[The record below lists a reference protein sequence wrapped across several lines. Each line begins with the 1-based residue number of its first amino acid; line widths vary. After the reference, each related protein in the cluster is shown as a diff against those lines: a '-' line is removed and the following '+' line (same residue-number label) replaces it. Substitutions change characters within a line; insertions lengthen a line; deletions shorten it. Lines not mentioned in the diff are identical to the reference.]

1 MTKQQLL
8 DKLQSSEELV
18 KIAYV
23 PVSEVI
29 NWVNELESGGIT
41 QEIIDDVVDAF
52 QNEFSSEG
60 IDMIEDYDLS
70 MSYREVELDS
80 VTFDD
85 HKIKRIVENVLEDY
99 LEKEEGA

>member
-29 NWVNELESGGIT
+29 NWVKELESGGIT
-41 QEIIDDVVDAF
+41 REIIDDIVEGL

-60 IDMIEDYDLS
+60 VDLINDYDLS

-80 VTFDD
+80 VEFDD
-85 HKIKRIVENVLEDY
+85 NKIKRAVENVLEDY
-99 LEKEEGA
+99 LEDEEGN

>member
-8 DKLQSSEELV
+8 GKLQSSEELV

-29 NWVNELESGGIT
+29 NWVNELEGGIT
-41 QEIIDDVVDAF
+41 QEMINEIADTLQD
-52 QNEFSSEG
+52 EFSSEG
-60 IDMIEDYDLS
+60 VDLINDYELT
-70 MSYREVELDS
+70 MNYREVELDS
-80 VTFDD
+80 VDYDD
-85 HKIKRIVENVLEDY
+85 NKIRRIVHNVLEEY

>member
-8 DKLQSSEELV
+8 EKLQSSEELV

-41 QEIIDDVVDAF
+41 QEMINEIADTLQD
-52 QNEFSSEG
+52 EFSSEG
-60 IDMIEDYDLS
+60 VDLINDYELT
-70 MSYREVELDS
+70 MNYREVELDS
-80 VTFDD
+80 VDFDD
-85 HKIKRIVENVLEDY
+85 NRIKRIVHNVLEDY
-99 LEKEEGA
+99 LEKEGN

>member
-29 NWVNELESGGIT
+29 NWVNELEGGIT
-41 QEIIDDVVDAF
+41 QEMINEIADTLQD
-52 QNEFSSEG
+52 EFSQEG
-60 IDMIEDYDLS
+60 VDLISDYDLS
-70 MSYREVELDS
+70 MNCREVELDS
-80 VTFDD
+80 VDFDD
-85 HKIKRIVENVLEDY
+85 SRIKRIVHNVLEDY
-99 LEKEEGA
+99 LEKEGD

>member
-8 DKLQSSEELV
+8 EKLQSSEELV

-41 QEIIDDVVDAF
+41 QEMINEIADTLQD
-52 QNEFSSEG
+52 EFSSEG
-60 IDMIEDYDLS
+60 VDLINDYDLT
-70 MSYREVELDS
+70 MNYREVELDS
-80 VTFDD
+80 VDFDD
-85 HKIKRIVENVLEDY
+85 NRIKRIVHNVLEDY
-99 LEKEEGA
+99 LEKEGN

>member
-8 DKLQSSEELV
+8 GKLQSSEELV

-29 NWVNELESGGIT
+29 NWVNELEGGIT
-41 QEIIDDVVDAF
+41 QEMINEIADTLQD
-52 QNEFSSEG
+52 EFSSEG
-60 IDMIEDYDLS
+60 VDLINDYELT

-80 VTFDD
+80 VDYDD
-85 HKIKRIVENVLEDY
+85 NKIRRIVHNVLEDY
-99 LEKEEGA
+99 LEKEGN

>member
-29 NWVNELESGGIT
+29 NWVNELEGGIT
-41 QEIIDDVVDAF
+41 QEMINEIADTLQD
-52 QNEFSSEG
+52 EFSQEG
-60 IDMIEDYDLS
+60 VDLISDYDLS
-70 MSYREVELDS
+70 MNYREVELDS
-80 VTFDD
+80 VDYDD
-85 HKIKRIVENVLEDY
+85 SRIKRIVHNVLEDY
-99 LEKEEGA
+99 LEKEGD

>member
-60 IDMIEDYDLS
+60 IDMIADYELT
-70 MSYREVELDS
+70 MNYREVELDS
-80 VTFDD
+80 VDFDD
-85 HKIKRIVENVLEDY
+85 NRIKRIVHNVLEDY
-99 LEKEEGA
+99 LEKEGD

>member
-29 NWVNELESGGIT
+29 NWVNELEGGIT
-41 QEIIDDVVDAF
+41 QEMINEIADTLQD
-52 QNEFSSEG
+52 EFSQEG
-60 IDMIEDYDLS
+60 VDLISDYDLS
-70 MSYREVELDS
+70 MNHREVELDS
-80 VTFDD
+80 VDYDD
-85 HKIKRIVENVLEDY
+85 SRIKRIVHNVLEDY
-99 LEKEEGA
+99 LEKEGD

>member
-8 DKLQSSEELV
+8 EKLQSSEELV

-41 QEIIDDVVDAF
+41 QEMINEIADTLQD
-52 QNEFSSEG
+52 EFSSEG
-60 IDMIEDYDLS
+60 VDLINDYELT
-70 MSYREVELDS
+70 MNYREVELDS
-80 VTFDD
+80 VDFDD
-85 HKIKRIVENVLEDY
+85 NRIKRIVHNVLEEY

>member
-8 DKLQSSEELV
+8 GKLQSSEELV

-29 NWVNELESGGIT
+29 NWVNELEGGIT
-41 QEIIDDVVDAF
+41 QEMINEIADTLQD
-52 QNEFSSEG
+52 EFSSEG
-60 IDMIEDYDLS
+60 VDLINDYELT

-80 VTFDD
+80 VDYDD
-85 HKIKRIVENVLEDY
+85 NKIRRIVHNVLEEY